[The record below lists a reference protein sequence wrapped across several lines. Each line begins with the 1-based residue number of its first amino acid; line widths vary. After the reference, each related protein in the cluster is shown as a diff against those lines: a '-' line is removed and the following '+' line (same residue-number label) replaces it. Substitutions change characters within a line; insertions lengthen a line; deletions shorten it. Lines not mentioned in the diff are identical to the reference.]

1 MILPGNLSA
10 HLINK
15 AHFLFA
21 WLVLPI
27 TNGLASQTT
36 YSGICLSSHALYS
49 ERALL
54 MRLGFTDLN
63 IEQAKYRRIHVHGL
77 KLCFWLLLS
86 LAGVTLSN

>member
-1 MILPGNLSA
+1 
-10 HLINK
+10 
-15 AHFLFA
+15 
-21 WLVLPI
+21 
-27 TNGLASQTT
+27 
-36 YSGICLSSHALYS
+36 
-49 ERALL
+49 